1 MRLHDVPRRKPDRC
15 LRAIF
20 LTAFAVCAL
29 AVPVLASAA
38 SQSPYASVPSVGD
51 TVRFDGSAG
60 GASQAWAYP
69 SQSLLES
76 FLRGTIDASFGN
88 TSYDEYQRKMSA
100 VLESSLEFQ
109 NGASAVVQRVQAFEY
124 RGHQDVEV
132 EARITTGPFHALV
145 WTTPAELVSASG
157 HRYLR

>member
-1 MRLHDVPRRKPDRC
+1 MHDRK
-15 LRAIF
+15 LRHARTI
-20 LTAFAVCAL
+20 AL
-29 AVPVLASAA
+29 AITALLIGAVSCPRLAAAA
-38 SQSPYASVPSVGD
+38 SQGPYASVPSVGD
-51 TVRFDGSAG
+51 SVRFDGSAG

-69 SQSLLES
+69 SQNLLEQ

-88 TSYDEYQRKMSA
+88 TSYDEYQHKMSA

-109 NGASAVVQRVQAFEY
+109 NGATAVVQRVQQFEY

-145 WTTPAELVSASG
+145 WTTPAELVSAPG